1 MSDAVVPVVPVDGG
15 SRGVRRR
22 RPGGRIYRYVSLSV
36 LSPVS
41 ENVGFAI
48 IYIYIYIFRSLSAGW
63 FYFQDMSYEL
73 IGMRVCPNSLD
84 MCPF

>member
-48 IYIYIYIFRSLSAGW
+48 IYIYIYISVSFGRMVLLSGHV
-63 FYFQDMSYEL
+63 
-73 IGMRVCPNSLD
+73 I
-84 MCPF
+84 